1 MRRLEPGLTGAIL
14 VSLLTLA
21 LACTSPAPESGE
33 GGHEDHDEDRHV
45 ERVSLTEQA
54 YTTSGISVAPIEL
67 RALTSSVRVT
77 GTLSYDERK
86 MAIATAR
93 IGGRITKVV
102 ADYGQHVAKGAAL
115 AWIDSPELGAAQADY
130 RRAVS
135 MTRLRKAEYDR
146 ALLLV
151 EGQAISRGELL
162 RREADLRATEADLQ
176 TAEQKLHILGLSQD
190 DVQTLAGNGAE
201 AGHVYPVRAPLGG
214 RVTERR
220 AVPGRVVEPADELFT
235 IASLD
240 TLWLFL
246 QVFEKD
252 LPSVSEGASVTLT
265 CESHP
270 DERFRGTID
279 FVGQVLDAH
288 SRTVSARAVIDNP
301 HGDLKPG
308 MFVYATIET
317 GSSTETPT
325 LRTAVPAAA
334 VADIDGANVVFV
346 EVDERA
352 FELREITVGRAA
364 GDWVE
369 VRSGV
374 AEGEPIAVSGV
385 FTLKSEVQKG
395 GLEGHEH

>member
-1 MRRLEPGLTGAIL
+1 MKRLEAGLAVAIL

-54 YTTSGISVAPIEL
+54 YATSGISVAPVEL

-93 IGGRITKVV
+93 IGGRITRVV
-102 ADYGQHVAKGAAL
+102 ADYGQHVAEGVAL

-135 MTRLRKAEYDR
+135 MTRLREAEYDR

-151 EGQAISRGELL
+151 EGRAISRGELL

-190 DVQTLAGNGAE
+190 DVAALSANGSE

-220 AVPGRVVEPADELFT
+220 AVPGRVVEPDEELFT

-252 LPSVSEGASVTLT
+252 LPSIAEGAAVTLT

-279 FVGQVLDAH
+279 FVGEVLDPH
-288 SRTVSARAVIDNP
+288 SRTVSARAVIENR
-301 HGDLKPG
+301 HGDLRPG
-308 MFVYATIET
+308 MFVYATIEIEPRPETVAT
-317 GSSTETPT
+317 GLTVPVRAVTE
-325 LRTAVPAAA
+325 
-334 VADIDGANVVFV
+334 IDGASAVFV
-346 EVDERA
+346 EVGERT
-352 FELREITVGRAA
+352 FEIREIEPGRTA
-364 GDWVE
+364 GEWIE
-369 VRSGV
+369 VLAGV
-374 AEGEPIAVSGV
+374 TEGELVAVSGV
-385 FTLKSEVQKG
+385 FTLKSEVRKG